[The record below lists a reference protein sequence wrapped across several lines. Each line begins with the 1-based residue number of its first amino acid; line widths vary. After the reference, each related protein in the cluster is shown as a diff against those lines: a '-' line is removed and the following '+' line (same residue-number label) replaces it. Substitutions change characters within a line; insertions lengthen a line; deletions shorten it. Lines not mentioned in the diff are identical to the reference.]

1 MLRVFFCFP
10 IFFSFLFYPLLL
22 SSIVFPLSVLY
33 VCFILN
39 PYWTA
44 DWTPVISIALA
55 PSFLDLAMISI
66 GAIGILFGLLR
77 HFSRARRVESIVQ
90 SLLEKKSCPDII
102 YQAIEICRSIN
113 SIRSLL
119 ARSRRFRETDE
130 GRRKLWRNARNVEY
144 TWSPAIDAAN
154 IEDRRVNRK
163 KAAGTE
169 ERRVRGRRACGES
182 RNSSRLVETISRAG
196 LPLEKRWTKK
206 AGLLTEIPGSVGR
219 GNRVRWKYDRESSA
233 GQGGGRGRARRS
245 ADVVGVSPGVGGKCR
260 L

>member
-22 SSIVFPLSVLY
+22 SSIVFPLSVLS

-77 HFSRARRVESIVQ
+77 YFSRARRVESIVQ

-169 ERRVRGRRACGES
+169 ERRGRRACGES